1 MEMKKIVSWAKRR
14 GFAYPQDEIYGGL
27 NAVYNFGPYGAL
39 LKQNLREYFIQE
51 WVRKW
56 PNIHLIESAI
66 ITHQK
71 TLQASGHV
79 KNFSDKL
86 VECKSCHERF
96 RFDLTE
102 GACPGCG
109 KKDFSE
115 PTNFNLMLESH
126 LGAVKDNQ
134 NKIYFRPETA
144 QGMFTSYRYLKEIM
158 RAKLPF
164 GLAQIGKSFRNEI
177 TARQFI
183 FRLRE
188 FEIVEIEYFVA
199 AEKADQEFRQWVDRW
214 QEFIESLGINKES
227 LRQRQHQRKELAHY
241 SKATTDIEYKFP
253 FGWGE
258 IAGIA
263 NRGDFDLKAHFR
275 KEIKDFPYVIEP
287 TASLERLMIAVLV
300 DGYTESDGSDGRKKG
315 ERVFKVS
322 SRLAPVKVG
331 IFPLIRK
338 PELIR
343 IAKEIVK
350 DLSNCWQV
358 EYDETGSIG
367 RRYRRIDEIG
377 VPVGITVDFD
387 TLKDQTVTIRDR
399 DTMKQERVKI
409 GKLKDHLLF

>member
-1 MEMKKIVSWAKRR
+1 
-14 GFAYPQDEIYGGL
+14 
-27 NAVYNFGPYGAL
+27 
-39 LKQNLREYFIQE
+39 
-51 WVRKW
+51 
-56 PNIHLIESAI
+56 
-66 ITHQK
+66 
-71 TLQASGHV
+71 
-79 KNFSDKL
+79 
-86 VECKSCHERF
+86 
-96 RFDLTE
+96 
-102 GACPGCG
+102 
-109 KKDFSE
+109 
-115 PTNFNLMLESH
+115 
-126 LGAVKDNQ
+126 
-134 NKIYFRPETA
+134 
-144 QGMFTSYRYLKEIM
+144 
-158 RAKLPF
+158 
-164 GLAQIGKSFRNEI
+164 
-177 TARQFI
+177 
-183 FRLRE
+183 
-188 FEIVEIEYFVA
+188 
-199 AEKADQEFRQWVDRW
+199 VDRW